1 VGQAMLRIVEGK
13 ADRFILE
20 SADINRLG
28 QAPFSPQ
35 RLHRQQ
41 AARLCNS
48 SPFEASLLNDSRRPV
63 IELVTAQI

>member
-1 VGQAMLRIVEGK
+1 
-13 ADRFILE
+13 
-20 SADINRLG
+20 
-28 QAPFSPQ
+28 
-35 RLHRQQ
+35 LHRQQ